1 MHGWVSCHVD
11 VRCESQEAL
20 QTFDQRLD
28 SLTRVE
34 HERDLVVGARDLYLR
49 ETHCNS
55 RGECE
60 RPSAAIATNPIDC
73 SRSRSVLADR
83 WTFRLRMSRTLICTA
98 CTPRYPIESIESI
111 SRIESK
117 E

>member
-1 MHGWVSCHVD
+1 MDGWMGCYVD
-11 VRCESQEAL
+11 VRCQSQEAL
-20 QTFDQRLD
+20 QTFDERLD

-55 RGECE
+55 RGERE

-73 SRSRSVLADR
+73 SSRSVLADR

-111 SRIESK
+111 YRIESK

>member
-1 MHGWVSCHVD
+1 MDGWMGCYVD
-11 VRCESQEAL
+11 VRCQSQEAL
-20 QTFDQRLD
+20 QTFDERLD

-55 RGECE
+55 RGERE

-73 SRSRSVLADR
+73 SSRSVLADR

-98 CTPRYPIESIESI
+98 CTPRYPIESIY
-111 SRIESK
+111 RIESNG
-117 E
+117 